1 PPRCPPAPRAR
12 WTCGRPGPRR
22 PCGRPPGRGW
32 LLRSASWGRPR
43 FPPRPAPPSWCCR
56 TAPCCSMRRGTAGC
70 CSTSWTTGARWPSPQ
85 PPRSGSGATCSAR
98 SATCARAPAGA
109 PRGPGGPRS
118 PRWGRGVPPSRRR
131 VLRGL
136 RRLPAPRGCGGA
148 RGRHGAHEEQHGPRQ
163 DGLGAVG
170 ERERRRDLL
179 GEPRGRAGDG
189 AAGGVPERRGQHA
202 DGAPG
207 SGSAGAPGAGQRALG
222 RAVRGVPRGLR
233 GERAVHPARGQRGRP
248 ERPLADLH
256 VLPERRLG
264 RVRAR
269 RGDPPVRARPEV
281 DQGRHRARV
290 ESPGLLLQRLVGAAG
305 RAVVQSGSY
314 CFSSSLASLGRVRNG
329 RPSDGQLPLSR
340 SAIGRPHPR
349 SRARGLSRG

>member
-1 PPRCPPAPRAR
+1 RRLAARRRRVRGGRAGAR
-12 WTCGRPGPRR
+12 
-22 PCGRPPGRGW
+22 GRGGPAGGRRGEAGCFALRVGAARVFRQGRRRHPGAAGRLRAAACGEGPLDAAVRAGLLGLGG
-32 LLRSASWGRPR
+32 LLRSHQGAGPAQRA
-43 FPPRPAPPSWCCR
+43 RPARRPAR
-56 TAPCCSMRRGTAGC
+56 GRRRG
-70 CSTSWTTGARWPSPQ
+70 R
-85 PPRSGSGATCSAR
+85 
-98 SATCARAPAGA
+98 
-109 PRGPGGPRS
+109 
-118 PRWGRGVPPSRRR
+118 RGVLVDLAARGGGVECRHR
-131 VLRGL
+131 EGVLRGL

-290 ESPGLLLQRLVGAAG
+290 ESPGLLLQRLVGAPRGPPRPQGAASHHHLVPGPGSASGLPPLIWPLMLRAG
-305 RAVVQSGSY
+305 EWEEVEEG
-314 CFSSSLASLGRVRNG
+314 
-329 RPSDGQLPLSR
+329 
-340 SAIGRPHPR
+340 
-349 SRARGLSRG
+349 